1 MSPAVA
7 IKTDLDTP
15 MTKTAV
21 VLFNLGGPDSL
32 NAVRPFLFNLFND
45 NAIIRVPRI
54 PRWCIAQLI
63 AWRRNPT
70 TKAIYAQIGGRS
82 PIRDETDKQAK
93 ALELAVADVGEV
105 RVFIAMRYWHPRAN
119 ETAAAVKAFDPERV
133 ILLPLYPQFSTTTT
147 ASSFREWG
155 AAAAR
160 IGMSIPTRGICCFP
174 ENSGWVRAQAKLL
187 PDRTS
192 GDVGA
197 APGRVLFSAH
207 GLPEKI
213 VAEGDPYQW
222 QVERS
227 AEAIAAA
234 AGLRR
239 EDWRICYQSRAGP
252 LKWIGPSL
260 DEALGDAADDGVG
273 VIVLPIAFVSEHSE
287 TLVEL
292 DIKYR
297 ERARQL
303 GVRNYMRVST
313 VGVMPDFIGGLAEL
327 IRRAMHQDPE
337 LESGASGRICPIEHP
352 GCICTAPLNSLGAS
366 QHVD

>member
-1 MSPAVA
+1 MP
-7 IKTDLDTP
+7 
-15 MTKTAV
+15 KTAV

-45 NAIIRVPRI
+45 NAIIRLPRI

-82 PIRDETDKQAK
+82 PIREETDKQAK
-93 ALELAVADVGEV
+93 ALELALTDFGEI
-105 RVFIAMRYWHPRAN
+105 RVFVVMRYWHPRAN
-119 ETAAAVKAFDPERV
+119 ETAAVVKAFDPERI

-147 ASSFREWG
+147 ASSFREWR
-155 AAAAR
+155 ATTAQ

-174 ENSGWVRAQAKLL
+174 ENSGWVRAQAQLL
-187 PDRTS
+187 RDHTS
-192 GDVGA
+192 GDAAA
-197 APGRVLFSAH
+197 APGRILFSAH

-227 AEAIAAA
+227 AQAIATV

-239 EDWRICYQSRAGP
+239 EDWRICYQSRVGP
-252 LKWIGPSL
+252 LKWIAPSL
-260 DEALGDAADDGVG
+260 DEALRDAADDGVG

-292 DIKYR
+292 DIEYR

-303 GVRNYMRVST
+303 GVPDYMRVST
-313 VGVMPDFIGGLAEL
+313 VGTMPYFIGGLADL
-327 IRRAMHQDPE
+327 VQHVMSQDAE
-337 LESGASGRICPIEHP
+337 LESEESGRICPIEHS